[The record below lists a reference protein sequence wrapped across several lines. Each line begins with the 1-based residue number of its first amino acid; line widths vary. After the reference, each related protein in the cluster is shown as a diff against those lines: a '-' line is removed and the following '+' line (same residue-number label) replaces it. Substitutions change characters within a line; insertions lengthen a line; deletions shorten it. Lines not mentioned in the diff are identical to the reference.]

1 MMKPVP
7 VLYLIHSLGHGGSE
21 RQLAAVA
28 MTLDRTRFTP
38 HAASVLDGF
47 RAEEM
52 RQDGIPVWTLPLRT
66 YFGASTLTA
75 LRQLCG
81 YISREKVE
89 LVHTF
94 DYSLSPLGVAAA
106 RVCPGVRVLSSQR
119 CNMELVPLKYRHL
132 LMASHWMA
140 DGIIVNC
147 EELRRHLHEEYK
159 YPASRIE
166 VCWNGIDIGRFHPSE
181 RKRLHEVRDAAL
193 VVGSACV
200 LRAEKALN
208 LLLKSFAEVRKAAT
222 GMKLLIVG
230 SGPEEEALR
239 ALAGRLGITP
249 QCCFLPSTAEV
260 TAALSSID
268 IFVHPS
274 LSEGLPNAVM
284 EAMACGCAVAAS
296 RVGGCPELIEDG
308 VQGLLFRPGDL
319 DGMVA
324 ALRTLIAQPELRR
337 KMADAASAR
346 IREQFSISASAS
358 RMSDIYERLLK
369 RERGAA

>member
-1 MMKPVP
+1 MAPIP

-28 MTLDRTRFTP
+28 RALDRSRFTP
-38 HAASVLDGF
+38 HAASVLGGF

-52 RQDGIPVWTLPLRT
+52 RRDGIPVWTLPFRS
-66 YFGASTLTA
+66 YFGATTLPA
-75 LRQLCG
+75 IHQLCS
-81 YISREKVE
+81 YISREKVR

-94 DYSLSPLGVAAA
+94 DYSLSPLGVAAGCIC
-106 RVCPGVRVLSSQR
+106 RDVCVVSSQR
-119 CNMELVPLKYRHL
+119 FYMEAAPLKYRHL

-140 DGIIVNC
+140 DAIVANC
-147 EELRRHLHEEYK
+147 EELRRHLHEDYK

-166 VCWNGIDIGRFHPSE
+166 VCWNGIDTGRFHPSE
-181 RKRLHEVRDAAL
+181 KKRLEEVRDAAL
-193 VVGSACV
+193 VVGTVCV
-200 LRAEKALN
+200 LRAEKALD
-208 LLLKSFAEVRKAAT
+208 LLLKAFAKMRNASA
-222 GMKLLIVG
+222 GIKLLIVG

-239 ALAGRLGITP
+239 ALAGRLGIIP
-249 QCCFLPSTAEV
+249 QCCFLPSTADV

-308 VQGLLFRPGDL
+308 VHGLLFRPGDL
-319 DGMVA
+319 GGMMA
-324 ALRTLIAQPELRR
+324 ALRVLIEQPELRR

-346 IREQFSISASAS
+346 IREQFSIAASAG

-369 RERGAA
+369 RERSAA